1 MKRWTMALDF
11 TAFRGGAAMSLMGYC
26 VADASS
32 QIHERLLCGL
42 RTKHTDSALARRTA
56 YLAVDPGPFE

>member
-1 MKRWTMALDF
+1 
-11 TAFRGGAAMSLMGYC
+11 MSLMGYC

-42 RTKHTDSALARRTA
+42 RTKHIDSALARRTA